1 VCIQAFAQGTLN
13 FANAGPGLQAKVTDS
28 NGIGLT
34 GGPPGGLWMA
44 DLFWAPGVVTDP
56 SLLMELSQPATFSTI
71 PSQAGF
77 FFGGP
82 RTIPGAAGNSVITAQ
97 VRVWDY
103 YGWDWNAPPP
113 TQIGESILF
122 QVTLADPNALPPG
135 IPTTMTALNGHPWS
149 VGPIPEPS
157 MLALAGLGMVVFLR
171 RCLTPIKPARSIA
184 KSLPSGNCSFP
195 CSRPKSGNSGL
206 VFS

>member
-1 VCIQAFAQGTLN
+1 MKRFFLTAALGVVCIPAFAQGTLN
-13 FANAGPGLQAKVTDS
+13 FANGGPGLQAKVTDS
-28 NGIGLT
+28 NGVGLAGSAWT
-34 GGPPGGLWMA
+34 A
-44 DLFWAPGVVTDP
+44 DLYWALGVVTD
-56 SLLMELSQPATFSTI
+56 SSVLMALGQPATFSTI

-97 VRVWDY
+97 VRVWDTVAAD
-103 YGWDWNAPPP
+103 GPPP

-122 QVTLADPNALPPG
+122 QVMLAAPNATPPG

-157 MLALAGLGMVVFLR
+157 ILTLGGFGLAGMLLLR
-171 RCLTPIKPARSIA
+171 RRAS
-184 KSLPSGNCSFP
+184 S
-195 CSRPKSGNSGL
+195 
-206 VFS
+206 